1 VRIECIVWLDSI
13 VEKLDGKHHVSIEE
27 VEEVFSGKPHF
38 RYVERG
44 HRRGEDVY
52 AAIGKTES
60 GRNLIVFFV
69 YKPRTKEALVISART
84 PSRRERNL

>member
-1 VRIECIVWLDSI
+1 MRIEGIIWLDSI
-13 VEKLDGKHHVSIEE
+13 VEKIERTHHVSTEE
-27 VEEVFSGKPHF
+27 VEEVFTGTPRF

-52 AAIGKTES
+52 AAIGKTRP
-60 GRNLIVFFV
+60 GRSLIVFFV
-69 YKPRTKEALVISART
+69 YKPRTREALVVSARE

>member
-1 VRIECIVWLDSI
+1 MRIEGVIWLDAI
-13 VEKLDGKHHVSIEE
+13 VEKIERKHDVSLEE
-27 VEEVFSGKPHF
+27 VEEVFAGKPRF

-52 AAIGKTES
+52 AAIGKTAA
-60 GRNLIVFFV
+60 GRSLIVFFV
-69 YKPRTKEALVISART
+69 HKPRTREALVVSARG

>member
-1 VRIECIVWLDSI
+1 MRIEGLIWLDSI
-13 VEKLDGKHHVSIEE
+13 VEKLARKHRVSVGE
-27 VEEVFSGKPHF
+27 VEEVFVNRPSY

-52 AAIGKTES
+52 VAIGKS
-60 GRNLIVFFV
+60 SPGRSLVVFFV
-69 YKPRTKEALVISART
+69 YKRLSRDALILSARA

>member
-1 VRIECIVWLDSI
+1 MRIEGIIWLDSI

-27 VEEVFSGKPHF
+27 VEEVFAGKPRF

-52 AAIGKTES
+52 AAIGKTPA
-60 GRNLIVFFV
+60 GRSLIVFFV
-69 YKPRTKEALVISART
+69 HKPRTREALVVSARA